1 MRATWQRLQVIP
13 GTVLPGS
20 KAKKKAKK
28 DESDN
33 PFAVHIAAMNWQ

>member
-20 KAKKKAKK
+20 KAKK